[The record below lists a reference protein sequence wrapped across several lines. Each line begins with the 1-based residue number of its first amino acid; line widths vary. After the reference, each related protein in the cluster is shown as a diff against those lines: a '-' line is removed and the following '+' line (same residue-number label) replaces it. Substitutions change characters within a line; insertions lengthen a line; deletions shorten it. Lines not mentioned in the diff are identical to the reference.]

1 MPSAVQSSDAC
12 WLAYSIR
19 RRGLA
24 KIDDTGPH
32 SHPFLTP
39 LLRCVFSPTFAARLG
54 AITLPRISSKVRRM
68 SAQPSGAAPDLL
80 PIESD
85 PLALFQRF
93 FSDAKAREP
102 FDATAI
108 ALATCDR
115 HARPSVRMV
124 LLKGVDDD
132 CFVFFTNYGS
142 RKARELDENPVAALC
157 FYWPSLGIQVR
168 VEGSIERESDA
179 ASDAYFA
186 SRPRGSQLA
195 AWSSQQ
201 SAPLRERSVL
211 LSGYDA
217 QVARFGEDPIPRP
230 PFWGGFRLRPAQIE
244 FWSTQPFRMHDRL
257 LYVRTGHGWQTTH
270 LYP

>member
-1 MPSAVQSSDAC
+1 M
-12 WLAYSIR
+12 R
-19 RRGLA
+19 
-24 KIDDTGPH
+24 T
-32 SHPFLTP
+32 
-39 LLRCVFSPTFAARLG
+39 AA
-54 AITLPRISSKVRRM
+54 RISSKVRRM

-102 FDATAI
+102 FDATAV

-124 LLKGVDDD
+124 LLKGLDGES
-132 CFVFFTNYGS
+132 FVFFTNYGS
-142 RKARELDENPVAALC
+142 RKARELDENPCAALC
-157 FYWPSLGIQVR
+157 FFWPTLGVQVR
-168 VEGSIERESDA
+168 VEGHVERESAA

-195 AWSSQQ
+195 AWASQQ
-201 SAPLRERSVL
+201 SAPLDARKAL
-211 LSGYDA
+211 LAGYDA
-217 QVARFGEDPIPRP
+217 QCTRFGDGPIPRP
-230 PFWGGFRLRPAQIE
+230 EFWGGFRLRPTQIE
-244 FWSTQPFRMHDRL
+244 FWATQPFRMHDRL
-257 LYVRTGHGWQTTH
+257 LYVNTGQGWQTTR